1 MFGRS
6 YLNKIFIDSRFR
18 TPESKSDTDFTIEIS
33 DNIELE
39 PNIGCIVQDITIPHT
54 WYNINHTNNGLY
66 FRFNDQDFIIRLAPR
81 SHNIFSLA
89 TYLEQAMNTVTNAIQ
104 ANAFTVL
111 RDDDAG
117 IITIEVAGA
126 STFSIF
132 NDKDLSTRVNGTW
145 NGDFYIPSNPLSMN
159 TLLRINGLE
168 LETHDANYAFQSGL
182 IDLQPLHSL
191 YLASSR
197 LSTHSNLGPASQR
210 NILKKI
216 LITTQFGE
224 VNTSMD
230 AWHDDKV
237 HVGGL
242 NLKLLDFRL
251 SDASGNVMDLNGAH
265 IAFSLLFV
273 KMQLRCRTY

>member
-54 WYNINHTNNGLY
+54 WYNINYTNNGLY
-66 FRFNDQDFIIRLAPR
+66 FRFNNRDFIIRLTPS
-81 SHNIFSLA
+81 SHSIFSLA
-89 TYLEQAMNTVTNAIQ
+89 TILEQRMNEATQAIQ
-104 ANAFTVL
+104 ANAFNVAH
-111 RDDDAG
+111 DEDAG

-126 STFSIF
+126 STFTIF

-168 LETHDANYAFQSGL
+168 LETHDANNAFQTGL
-182 IDLQPLHSL
+182 IDLQPIHSL
-191 YLASSR
+191 YLASNR
-197 LSTHSNLGPASQR
+197 LSTYSNLGPASQR

-216 LITTQFGE
+216 LITTGFGE

-237 HVGGL
+237 YVGGL

-251 SDASGNVMDLNGAH
+251 CDAFGNVIDLNGAH
-265 IAFSLLFV
+265 ITFSLLFV
-273 KMQLRCRTY
+273 KL